1 MTQTFI
7 PGKDAALEDS
17 IARFQQKLTDLGFNI
32 EEASWLNPVPHVWSV
47 HIRDKDCALCFTNGK
62 GATKKAALASALGEY
77 FERLST
83 NYFFADF
90 WLGETIANGPF
101 VHYPNEKWFPLTEN
115 DELPEGILDAR
126 LRAFYDP
133 ENELTGSMLI
143 DLQSGNED
151 RGICTLPFTRQSDE
165 QTVYIPMNIVGNLY
179 VSNGMSA
186 GNTRNEAR
194 VQGLSEVFE
203 RHIKNRIIAESI
215 SLPEIPADVLA
226 RYPGVV
232 ESIAKLEAEQARK
245 LKKTEKDSLKDE
257 VLHSLLPRA
266 FSRFSQ
272 TMMWIDTV
280 NGLIMVDCA
289 SAKKAEDTL
298 ALLRKSLGSL
308 PVVPLALETPIEL
321 TLTEW
326 VRSGT
331 AAQGFQ
337 ILDEAELKALL
348 EDGGVIRAKKQE
360 LVSDEIAVHIEAGK
374 VVTKLALDWQQRI
387 QFVMCDDGSVKRLK
401 FCDELRDQNED
412 IDREDYAQR
421 FDADFILMTG
431 ELAALIQ
438 NLVEGLGGE
447 AQR

>member
-1 MTQTFI
+1 MLLEPQRII
-7 PGKDAALEDS
+7 PPLVASIVDGHQVGVIVPVEEILPLQRNKWQVLENTPFYAIS
-17 IARFQQKLTDLGFNI
+17 
-32 EEASWLNPVPHVWSV
+32 NPVSG
-47 HIRDKDCALCFTNGK
+47 GK
-62 GATKKAALASALGEY
+62 EELIAAG
-77 FERLST
+77 R
-83 NYFFADF
+83 
-90 WLGETIANGPF
+90 
-101 VHYPNEKWFPLTEN
+101 
-115 DELPEGILDAR
+115 ELI
-126 LRAFYDP
+126 
-133 ENELTGSMLI
+133 
-143 DLQSGNED
+143 
-151 RGICTLPFTRQSDE
+151 E
-165 QTVYIPMNIVGNLY
+165 QG
-179 VSNGMSA
+179 
-186 GNTRNEAR
+186 
-194 VQGLSEVFE
+194 
-203 RHIKNRIIAESI
+203 
-215 SLPEIPADVLA
+215 ADVLMLDCLCYHQQHRDILQKA
-226 RYPGVV
+226 L
-232 ESIAKLEAEQARK
+232 EAKIFKLEAEQGRK

-280 NGLIMVDCA
+280 NGLIMVACA

-298 ALLRKSLGSL
+298 ALLRKTLGSL

-331 AAQGFQ
+331 VAQGFQ
-337 ILDEAELKALL
+337 LLDEAELKAML
-348 EDGGVIRAKKQE
+348 EDGGVIRAKKQD

-387 QFVMCDDGSVKRLK
+387 QFLMCDDGSIKRLK
-401 FCDELRDQNED
+401 FCDELRDRNED
-412 IDREDYAQR
+412 IDREDFAQR